1 MKELDDLFDSILE
14 KRDGFPETDYRFT
27 TLLNYISEISE
38 FLEFTYAQK
47 IQRLKAKIKSELDGF
62 EKLELEGELNQ
73 LEEQGIEYLSHTIW
87 GGVLLSVFATYESS
101 ILELFSFF
109 EQKHGKPKFK
119 NEKNKGFLDSANN
132 YSKTHFNISL
142 NINREDLILLKDLS
156 KLRNSYVHN
165 GCCIDDLPEALK
177 FRVIN
182 REYKAYSLG
191 IKDGKWLA
199 NAANTKLYFRYVY
212 DSFSGYRRYLS
223 SLLDAMPNPTIKQA

>member
-1 MKELDDLFDSILE
+1 MKELDDLFDSTLE

-27 TLLNYISEISE
+27 TMLNYISEISE

-47 IQRLKAKIKSELDGF
+47 IQRLKAKIKSELNGGERF
-62 EKLELEGELNQ
+62 ELEGELNQ

-87 GGVLLSVFATYESS
+87 GGVLVSVFATYESS

-109 EQKHGKPKFK
+109 EKKYGKPQFK
-119 NEKNKGFLDSANN
+119 KEKNKSFLEAAYN
-132 YSKTHFNISL
+132 YSKTHFDINLYGSL
-142 NINREDLILLKDLS
+142 EEKTLLEDLS
-156 KLRNSYVHN
+156 KLRNSYVHK
-165 GCCIDDLPEALK
+165 GCYIDNLPKELK
-177 FRVIN
+177 SRVIN
-182 REYKAYSLG
+182 KVYKTNSLG